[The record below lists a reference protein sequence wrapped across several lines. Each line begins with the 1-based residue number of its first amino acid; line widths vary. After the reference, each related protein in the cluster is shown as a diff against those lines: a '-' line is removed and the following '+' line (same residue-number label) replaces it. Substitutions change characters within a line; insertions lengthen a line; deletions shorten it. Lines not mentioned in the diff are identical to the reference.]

1 MTWRSYKVCKAF
13 RTWTL
18 VSLGLSLSCS
28 APAQSAPSFR
38 STDIHAD
45 QTVTF
50 RYFAPSAKSVDLVLE
65 NRAARI
71 PMHKEPNGVW
81 SVTTGPLR
89 PEIYGYRFALDGKP
103 QTVHDPQNS
112 SRRYGNDLLMIP
124 GHPPEPWE
132 QAGAPRGTVTTHEY
146 VTKYVAGLP
155 GNRSSFVVYT
165 PPGYEPKGK
174 PYPVLYLL
182 HVWGDRP
189 DSWDRFGQANLILDN
204 LITQKKAKPMVVVMP
219 LGYGEMR
226 FADDYDLWNDPAA
239 VERNLRLFEK
249 PLLNEVMPQVAS
261 MYNIRKDSDGT
272 AILGASMGGLESMM
286 IGLGHPER
294 FGWVGGE
301 SSALKDLNFDTELPH
316 FSPWG
321 RPVWMVCG
329 KDDELLESSRRM
341 ATWLRS
347 KGQKVQLEEPEG
359 THSYI
364 IWREGLIRFAAAIF

>member
-1 MTWRSYKVCKAF
+1 MTCCSNKAF
-13 RTWTL
+13 RTLAL
-18 VSLGLSLSCS
+18 VILGLSLSFSS
-28 APAQSAPSFR
+28 AAQTAPSFR
-38 STDIHAD
+38 STEINSNNS
-45 QTVTF
+45 VTF
-50 RYFAPSAKSVDLVLE
+50 RYFAPAARSVELVLE
-65 NRAARI
+65 NRAARV
-71 PMHKEPNGVW
+71 PMRKEPNGVW

-89 PEIYGYRFALDGKP
+89 PEIYGYRFALDGKAK
-103 QTVHDPQNS
+103 TVHDPQNS
-112 SRRYGNDLLMIP
+112 SRRYGNDLLLIP

-132 QAGAPRGTVTTHEY
+132 QAGAPRGAVTTHEY
-146 VTKYVAGLP
+146 VTKYVVGLP

-165 PPGYEPKGK
+165 PHGYDRAGK

-189 DSWDRFGQANLILDN
+189 ESWDCFGQANLILDN
-204 LITQKKAKPMVVVMP
+204 LIAQKKARPMIVVMP

-226 FADDYDLWNDPAA
+226 FADDYDLWNNPAA

-249 PLLNEVMPQVAS
+249 ALLNEVIPQVAS
-261 MYNIRKDSDGT
+261 MYNVRKDPDGT

-301 SSALKDLNFDTELPH
+301 SSALKNLNFDTELPH
-316 FSPWG
+316 FSPSA

-329 KDDELLESSRRM
+329 KDDELFESNRRL
-341 ATWLRS
+341 ADWLRS
-347 KGQKVQLEEPEG
+347 RGQKVQMEEPEG

-364 IWREGLIRFAAAIF
+364 IWREGLIRFASTLF

>member
-1 MTWRSYKVCKAF
+1 MTCRSNKVCKAF
-13 RTWTL
+13 RTWVL
-18 VSLGLSLSCS
+18 VILGLFLSRPV
-28 APAQSAPSFR
+28 PAQPAPSFR
-38 STDIHAD
+38 STEIHAD
-45 QTVTF
+45 HTVTF
-50 RYFAPSAKSVDLVLE
+50 RYFAPAARSVELVLE

-71 PMHKEPNGVW
+71 PMHKEPNGIW

-103 QTVHDPQNS
+103 QTVHDPQSS
-112 SRRYGNDLLMIP
+112 SRRYGNDLLLIP
-124 GHPPEPWE
+124 GRPPEPWE
-132 QAGAPRGTVTTHEY
+132 QASAPRGAVTTHEY
-146 VTKYVAGLP
+146 VTKYVVGLP

-165 PPGYEPKGK
+165 PPGYDPKAK

-189 DSWDRFGQANLILDN
+189 DSWNRFGQANLILDN
-204 LITQKKAKPMVVVMP
+204 LIAQKKARPMIVVMP
-219 LGYGEMR
+219 LGYGEMH

-239 VERNLRLFEK
+239 VKRNLRLFEK
-249 PLLNEVMPQVAS
+249 ALLNEVMPQVS
-261 MYNIRKDSDGT
+261 STYNVRKDPEGT

-301 SSALKDLNFDTELPH
+301 SSALKDLKFDVDLSH
-316 FSPWG
+316 FSPSA

-329 KDDELLESSRRM
+329 KDDELLESNRRL
-341 ATWLRS
+341 AAWLS
-347 KGQKVQLEEPEG
+347 KKGQKVQLEEPEG

-364 IWREGLIRFAAAIF
+364 LWREGLVRFASTLF